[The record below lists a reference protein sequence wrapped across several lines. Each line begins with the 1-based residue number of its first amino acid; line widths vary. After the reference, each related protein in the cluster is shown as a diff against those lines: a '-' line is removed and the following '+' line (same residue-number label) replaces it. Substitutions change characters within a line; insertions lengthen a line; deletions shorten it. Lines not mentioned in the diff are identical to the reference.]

1 MNSIAISFILGGC
14 MGAAVMILLFVNAF
28 LRDEEIII
36 EQNEKIKE
44 QEEQNKK
51 FAETIEQIAKEK
63 KEDGKKQF

>member
-1 MNSIAISFILGGC
+1 MNLYAKVFLLGAS